1 MLRAISQRGDLVL
14 LTGEER
20 RARLRDARLLL
31 IFTPG
36 LAGEDALRSLER
48 ALPFVDV
55 VQVRPKVLG
64 DRAPGAAPGAS
75 ITRARDAHRWCHKV
89 LELRSASGLE
99 SPPLVVVNDRVDVAA
114 ALAEEGLDGVHVG
127 ADDTPPSVARR
138 VLGPD
143 PIIGLSTHTAAE
155 LAAALDEPVDMLGF
169 GPVFPTPTKGYTAA
183 PGSVTQPAIVGPERA
198 WLAAASSEV
207 PLFPIGGID
216 LSNADQL
223 DRMGRAAVGSAILGA
238 DDPGLAARGLRA
250 VLEGGE
256 A

>member
-1 MLRAISQRGDLVL
+1 VLRARARRGDVL
-14 LTGEER
+14 LLSGEGR

-31 IFTPG
+31 IFTPD
-36 LAGEDALRSLER
+36 LAGEGALGSLER

-75 ITRARDAHRWCHKV
+75 ITRASDAVRWCREV
-89 LELRSASGLE
+89 LALRSASALE

-114 ALAEEGLDGVHVG
+114 ALAAEGLDGVHVG
-127 ADDTPPSVARR
+127 SDDTPPSVARQ
-138 VLGPD
+138 VLGAD
-143 PIIGLSTHTAAE
+143 QVIGLSTHTAAD

-169 GPVFPTPTKGYTAA
+169 GPVFPTPTKGYIEA
-183 PGSVTQPAIVGPERA
+183 PGPSTQPAIVGPERA

-223 DRMGRAAVGSAILGA
+223 DRVGRAAVGSAILGA
-238 DDPGLAARGLRA
+238 GDPGLAARGLRA
-250 VLEGGE
+250 LLEGGDE
-256 A
+256 